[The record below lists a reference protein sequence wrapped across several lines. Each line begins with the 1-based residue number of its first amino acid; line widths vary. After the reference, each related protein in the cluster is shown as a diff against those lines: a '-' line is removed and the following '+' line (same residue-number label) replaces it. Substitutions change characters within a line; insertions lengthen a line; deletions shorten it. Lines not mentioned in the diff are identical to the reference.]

1 MQLCNIISHIKQI
14 SFLTHI
20 LFVSIILSLNMISFS
35 IVHLEC
41 ICNNK
46 TEYNTAECT
55 DANLSV

>member
-1 MQLCNIISHIKQI
+1 M
-14 SFLTHI
+14 
-20 LFVSIILSLNMISFS
+20 FVSIILSLNMISFS
-35 IVHLEC
+35 IVHIEF